1 MSKWHLKKDVKN
13 PYDPQIAAAAQANA
27 RVAARAQEFSEQFY
41 TDEVSPLLQEMKVVS
56 EESRAQQGQ
65 LFDLNYRQAQLA
77 ADRYETYGIPAE
89 ERYYQMVSSFNEP
102 SYRER
107 YARQALGDT
116 RVAFG
121 NAFDQM
127 ARRNASYGIDPTSG
141 AAISARRDMQL
152 DQALG
157 EVSAMTRATESAR
170 NLGIQLTSDA
180 ANYGRG
186 GGSAM
191 TQFGS
196 AASGNSLN
204 TANIANQALGSA
216 NASAGVPL
224 SGYGLASQA
233 YSSNLSGYVSAG
245 NAAMQANAGAGSGL
259 GNFLGKAAGIG
270 LDKWLSDV
278 RAKIDITLVGELEPG
293 IGWYTFRY
301 KHDPD
306 TLREGVLAQEVLQ
319 VRPHAVEEYRGLLH
333 VDYAQLGVA

>member
-1 MSKWHLKKDVKN
+1 MSRWHVKKNVKN

-41 TDEVSPLLQEMKVVS
+41 TDEVSPLLQEMKITS
-56 EESRAQQGQ
+56 QESRAQQGQ
-65 LFDLNYRQAQLA
+65 LFDLNFRQANLA
-77 ADRYETYGIPAE
+77 ADRYERYGIPAE
-89 ERYYQMVSSFNEP
+89 ETYYKMVQSFNEP

-121 NAFDQM
+121 NAYDQM

-141 AAISARRDMQL
+141 AAMAGRRDLAL

-157 EVSAMTRATESAR
+157 EVSAMTRARESAR

-186 GGSAM
+186 GGSQL

-196 AASGNSLN
+196 AASGNSVN
-204 TANIANQALGSA
+204 SANIANQALSGA

-224 SGYGLASQA
+224 QGYGLASQA
-233 YSSNLSGYVSAG
+233 YSANLSGYVSAG
-245 NAAMQANAGAGSGL
+245 NAAMQANASAGSGL
-259 GNFLGKAAGIG
+259 GNFLGTVAGFG
-270 LDKWLSDV
+270 LDKLSDV
-278 RAKIDITLVGELEPG
+278 RAKMDITYIGQLEPG

-306 TLREGVLAQEVLQ
+306 TVHEGVMAQEVIQ
-319 VRPHAVEEYRGLLH
+319 VRPEAVHEYRGLLH